1 MLQSRLLELFLCL
14 SKKEIRDLRK
24 FVNSPFHNQRQDVVQ
39 LFEYLASHAR
49 ASRKKVLQK
58 EIVFAKIYENTPFEE
73 KRMRYLMSFLY
84 KIIQSFLSYQAYQS
98 DSLLAQK
105 SLLQAMRQK
114 GKDRLFESSLRN
126 AQEALTKQG
135 YRHPDFHL
143 QAFQIQEEQY
153 LFKASE
159 NRLTDLGLQEASQQL
174 DVFFIANK
182 FKHAALALAHQQVGQ
197 SQLQLDFLEFTLAQV
212 DEDPSYLEQV
222 AVSVYYHCVKMMLK
236 TEALPHFSALRNL
249 MQKHQAQFPVLE
261 LRALYIF
268 ALNFCIK
275 RLNAQEGFFKRE
287 AFSIY
292 QEGLDNGVFYDNG
305 RLSRFNYKNIVALGL
320 GLEEYD
326 WVAQFIEKYK
336 DDLDPKVR
344 ESTYNFNLALLHYK
358 TLNYTKVMA
367 HLQRIDTDD
376 VLNNLNARRMLAC
389 IYYEQGQTDPL
400 YSLLDS
406 FQNYIYRKRQLGY
419 HKNHYLN
426 FIKFMRRLLQKEQ
439 YNTEQLQKLK
449 AEITATQDIVEKVWF
464 LEKLS

>member
-1 MLQSRLLELFLCL
+1 MHKSRLLELFLCL

-39 LFEYLASHAR
+39 LFEYLATHAHSSKR
-49 ASRKKVLQK
+49 GLLQK
-58 EIVFAKIYENTPFEE
+58 EVVFAQLYPKQTFEE
-73 KRMRYLMSFLY
+73 KKMRYLMSFLY
-84 KIIQSFLSYQAYQS
+84 KVIQSFLSYQAYQS
-98 DSLLAQK
+98 DALLAQK
-105 SLLQAMRQK
+105 ALLQAMRQK
-114 GKDRLFESSLRN
+114 GKDRLMESSLKN
-126 AQEALTKQG
+126 AQEELHDQA

-143 QAFQIQEEQY
+143 QAFQVQEEHY

-159 NRLTDLGLQEASQQL
+159 NRLTNLGLEEASRQL
-174 DVFFIANK
+174 DIFFIANK
-182 FKHAALALAHQQVGQ
+182 FKHAALALAHQQVGR
-197 SQLQLDFLEFTLAQV
+197 SQLQLEFLDDSLQQV
-212 DEDPSYLEQV
+212 DQHPRYLQHLAV
-222 AVSVYYHCVKMMLK
+222 AVYYHCVKMMLLQQP
-236 TEALPHFSALRNL
+236 LPHFRQLRQL
-249 MQKHQAQFPVLE
+249 IQTHQAQFPVLE
-261 LRALYIF
+261 LRGLYIF

-292 QEGLDNGVFYDNG
+292 QEGLDHGVFYDNG

-320 GLEEYD
+320 GLEEYE
-326 WVAQFIEKYK
+326 WVARFIEKYK
-336 DDLDPKVR
+336 EDLDPKVK
-344 ESTYNFNLALLHYK
+344 ESTYHFNLALLHYK
-358 TLNYTKVMA
+358 TQNYTKVME
-367 HLQRIDTDD
+367 HLQQFDTDD

-389 IYYEQGQTDPL
+389 IYYEQGQTEPL

-439 YNTEQLQKLK
+439 YSPAQLHKLK